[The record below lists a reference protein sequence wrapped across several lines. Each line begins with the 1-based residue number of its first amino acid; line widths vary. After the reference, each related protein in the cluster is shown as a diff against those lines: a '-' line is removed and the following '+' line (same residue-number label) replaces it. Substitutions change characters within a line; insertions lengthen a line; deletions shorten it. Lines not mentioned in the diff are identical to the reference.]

1 MNAINS
7 TFIFSNR
14 EILRKKIKTRLSN
27 SDIRGA
33 LSDVTEYTQN
43 FPTEKE
49 VLVAFY
55 ALVLN
60 EFGST
65 SAAKSVAKLIA
76 DANDKTCK
84 FAKNYFNLE
93 PVVNTS
99 WMLGRIGEMADQTAS
114 IHHLLTLK
122 HIKKKPILPIL
133 QTNTLSNSAFL
144 PYLEDVF
151 HVLNGGEEARYYSQY
166 SNISSFNTTF
176 IKYSND
182 VYGHYSDAA
191 PGVHKI
197 LTDQNLPHFAFT
209 LKEVTKIRAL
219 EYLKQFGLK
228 AEDNFVTL
236 HLRESGFVDDER
248 HDWRNVKLQ
257 DHIEA
262 IEYLTKQGI
271 KVVRIG
277 HNKMTKA
284 PELSGLIDLVN
295 FVRPPEVDIFLS
307 ASCLFYYGNPS
318 GPCSLAYQFGRPML
332 YSNVFPYTH
341 VRANSLN
348 QIVPLREVSSSKILS
363 LKELLERDIS
373 NIFSPIPYKRKGIE
387 ICKISSHENISA
399 VKQMLK
405 NIESLN
411 KRLPTDILKGTGL
424 PNNIW
429 ITEESQQLI

>member
-76 DANDKTCK
+76 DANDKTTK

-133 QTNTLSNSAFL
+133 QTNTLSNSAF
-144 PYLEDVF
+144 Y
-151 HVLNGGEEARYYSQY
+151 
-166 SNISSFNTTF
+166 
-176 IKYSND
+176 
-182 VYGHYSDAA
+182 
-191 PGVHKI
+191 
-197 LTDQNLPHFAFT
+197 
-209 LKEVTKIRAL
+209 
-219 EYLKQFGLK
+219 
-228 AEDNFVTL
+228 
-236 HLRESGFVDDER
+236 
-248 HDWRNVKLQ
+248 
-257 DHIEA
+257 
-262 IEYLTKQGI
+262 
-271 KVVRIG
+271 
-277 HNKMTKA
+277 
-284 PELSGLIDLVN
+284 
-295 FVRPPEVDIFLS
+295 
-307 ASCLFYYGNPS
+307 
-318 GPCSLAYQFGRPML
+318 
-332 YSNVFPYTH
+332 
-341 VRANSLN
+341 
-348 QIVPLREVSSSKILS
+348 
-363 LKELLERDIS
+363 
-373 NIFSPIPYKRKGIE
+373 PI
-387 ICKISSHENISA
+387 
-399 VKQMLK
+399 
-405 NIESLN
+405 
-411 KRLPTDILKGTGL
+411 
-424 PNNIW
+424 
-429 ITEESQQLI
+429 